1 MTSKEHELLQSYLY
15 SYAVRLDRERDELQ
29 QRLRYRKFNSVDVIE
44 MLILQ
49 QRCED
54 FAEFSRDISHLLH
67 LGQK

>member
-1 MTSKEHELLQSYLY
+1 MTVKEYDLLQMYLY
-15 SYAVRLDRERDELQ
+15 NYAVRLEQERDGLQ

-54 FAEFSRDISHLLH
+54 FAEFSQDITHLLH
-67 LGQK
+67 LGKK